1 MSFESAKP
9 VRPEVLFPNIG
20 ASASGSRG
28 ARGSGDVVDDA
39 AADGSDG
46 GADAAHADPLE
57 EHVLRG
63 RLVVVLH
70 GDTVV
75 LTLNQITYA

>member
-1 MSFESAKP
+1 M
-9 VRPEVLFPNIG
+9 VHVDVPE
-20 ASASGSRG
+20 
-28 ARGSGDVVDDA
+28 GDVVDDA
-39 AADGSDG
+39 AADGADG

-75 LTLNQITYA
+75 LTLNQITYT